1 MNRSAIDGW
10 AVTFF
15 AAGEEIPSAETVEL
29 RGYEFRKDTASFD
42 HRRVRR
48 VVLDM
53 PMKTSLHRWA
63 SGAGC
68 HLVSN
73 EGTANAVH
81 ASATSSNPKAAAVQR
96 GRDRMVRLPTA
107 VESRRENSTTD
118 NAYEGCPRNTMY
130 RCRRASSTAMNDAP
144 TRAK

>member
-1 MNRSAIDGW
+1 VNRSAIDGW

-53 PMKTSLHRWA
+53 PMKTSLHRYF
-63 SGAGC
+63 G
-68 HLVSN
+68 V
-73 EGTANAVH
+73 VH
-81 ASATSSNPKAAAVQR
+81 WSDATDLEEL
-96 GRDRMVRLPTA
+96 DRR
-107 VESRRENSTTD
+107 
-118 NAYEGCPRNTMY
+118 
-130 RCRRASSTAMNDAP
+130 
-144 TRAK
+144 